1 MAEGT
6 VIQKFVSLI
15 QTKVDP
21 KSVQQTQATLKG
33 IKSFAVKT
41 LGAVGIGLSLS
52 WLKGITEEF
61 KSVNDEIRGATEGL
75 AEQSEI
81 QKAILKS
88 ANSCK
93 ESYKDMA
100 EYVTGLVSNSTEIFP
115 VEDATKFAA
124 LVSKL
129 EKASGKS
136 GNTKATM
143 TTMSKIASDGKADKS
158 SFAALSPE
166 VVKVLEQSLGKSK
179 KQLESMAAA
188 GTLTAGKIKDAFF
201 SAEEDIQKK
210 FDKLDLTITD
220 ATKHIR
226 NSWGFWL
233 EDLDST
239 FKITDK
245 IARFM
250 MDMSDKLMSKAQ
262 KITDWLKILGDKLE
276 GTDKVLKLI
285 AFSAA
290 AIFLAMNAQ
299 KITAFLLTAVNFLK
313 SFNIQTAIA
322 AAKWL
327 LLFLVL
333 EDIWTFF
340 QGGDSVFGRM
350 LKSMGVDTDK
360 LREKVT
366 DFFEKIPVFFSKLKK
381 FISEHSHEILLLIGL
396 FGTVYVC
403 IFKIVPLL
411 EKLAKGGAL
420 VSKALSLVGI
430 SPKLLVVLGVIAA
443 LAALVY
449 DFWKFLNGKDSLIEK
464 ALKKVGVDTD
474 ELRENIFGFID
485 TLKDK
490 AAAFKDWLSSVFD
503 WFGKKI
509 EWAKGLWDGIK
520 NGWNG
525 VVNFVTGKDG
535 SNSQKSTQID
545 GGKTRQS
552 SGAGRSGATAGNY
565 SGTKAFV
572 AGGQAV
578 SGKTAATS
586 RTTNTT
592 NNTTIKQENNQQYN
606 FNVTERGAAD
616 KLQREVY
623 AQGNNSAVQLST
635 ALNYGR

>member
-6 VIQKFVSLI
+6 ILQKFVSLI

-52 WLKGITEEF
+52 WLKDITEEF

-100 EYVTGLVSNSTEIFP
+100 EYVTGLVSNSTKIFP

-143 TTMSKIASDGKADKS
+143 TTMNKIASAGKADKS

-188 GTLTAGKIKDAFF
+188 GTLTASKIKDAFF
-201 SAEEDIQKK
+201 SAEDDIQKK

-239 FKITDK
+239 FKVTDK

-250 MDMSDKLMSKAQ
+250 IDMSDKLMSKAQ
-262 KITDWLKILGDKLE
+262 KITDWLKHLGDKLE

-313 SFNIQTAIA
+313 SFNIQTALA

-340 QGGDSVFGRM
+340 QGGDSIFGRL
-350 LKSMGVDTDK
+350 LKDAGVDVDAF
-360 LREKVT
+360 REKVFEFFNNAKRVAKEVINAIGQFWKDHQKEVQAVF
-366 DFFEKIPVFFSKLKK
+366 DFVWQVLV
-381 FISEHSHEILLLIGL
+381 ILIQYIIGRFQAL
-396 FGTVYVC
+396 
-403 IFKIVPLL
+403 FKIISGLL
-411 EKLAKGGAL
+411 KGFQTGDFSDFLAGIQELWDNAL
-420 VSKALSLVGI
+420 NTLKALADLIFSAR
-430 SPKLLVVLGVIAA
+430 PKPLQ
-443 LAALVY
+443 
-449 DFWKFLNGKDSLIEK
+449 D
-464 ALKKVGVDTD
+464 
-474 ELRENIFGFID
+474 
-485 TLKDK
+485 
-490 AAAFKDWLSSVFD
+490 AFQSVWDWLKGFFD
-503 WFGKKI
+503 WFGDKI
-509 EWAKGLWDGIK
+509 QWAKDL
-520 NGWNG
+520 WNG
-525 VVNFVTGKDG
+525 AKNLWNKVTGTDDPDNNSDKDNKG
-535 SNSQKSTQID
+535 TGNSKKSANPAAPNSKTSFSGM
-545 GGKTRQS
+545 GGGVATTKT
-552 SGAGRSGATAGNY
+552 GTGRVGL
-565 SGTKAFV
+565 KDFV

-578 SGKTAATS
+578 SGKAAAAS
-586 RTTNTT
+586 RANNTT
-592 NNTTIKQENNQQYN
+592 NNTTIKQENNQQYT
-606 FNVTERGAAD
+606 FNVSERETAD

-623 AQGNNSAVQLST
+623 AQGNNSAIQIST

>member
-1 MAEGT
+1 MAET
-6 VIQKFVSLI
+6 IISKFVSLI

-21 KSVQQTQATLKG
+21 KSVQQTQATLKSVR
-33 IKSFAVKT
+33 SFAAKT
-41 LGAVGIGLSLS
+41 LGVLGIGFSLS
-52 WLKGITEEF
+52 WLKNITEEF
-61 KSVNDEIRGATEGL
+61 KGANDQIRGATEGL
-75 AEQSEI
+75 GEQAEI
-81 QKAILKS
+81 QKKILAA
-88 ANSCK
+88 ANSCR
-93 ESYKDMA
+93 ESYSDMA
-100 EYVTGLVSNSTEIFP
+100 GYVTSLTSNSSKIFP
-115 VEDATKFAA
+115 VDDATRFASIMA
-124 LVSKL
+124 KL

-136 GNTKATM
+136 GDMNATM
-143 TTMSKIASDGKADKS
+143 TAMTKMASTGNIDKT
-158 SFAALSPE
+158 SFASLSPE
-166 VVKVLEQSLGKSK
+166 VLSVLEKSLGKSK

-188 GTLTAGKIKDAFF
+188 GTLTAKTIKSAFF
-201 SAEEDIQKK
+201 AAEEDIQKK
-210 FDKLDLTITD
+210 FNNLDLKITD

-239 FKITDK
+239 FKVTDK

-250 MDMSDKLMSKAQ
+250 IDMSDKLMSKAQ
-262 KITDWLKILGDKLE
+262 KITGWLKILGDKLE

-313 SFNIQTAIA
+313 SFNIQTALA

-381 FISEHSHEILLLIGL
+381 FIGEHSQEILLLIGL

-430 SPKLLVVLGVIAA
+430 SPKLLLIIGLIA
-443 LAALVY
+443 LLTAAVY
-449 DFWKFLNGKDSLIEK
+449 DFWNFLHGKDSLISK
-464 ALKKVGVDTD
+464 ALESLGIDSDK
-474 ELRENIFGFID
+474 LRENILGFID
-485 TLKDK
+485 AAKEK
-490 AAAFKDWLSSVFD
+490 AAAFKDWLDGVFD
-503 WFGKKI
+503 WFGEKI

-520 NGWNG
+520 GGWDK
-525 VVNFVTGKDG
+525 VVNFVTGKNPDDPKPMGGG
-535 SNSQKSTQID
+535 STST
-545 GGKTRQS
+545 GNGV
-552 SGAGRSGATAGNY
+552 GRKGVSD
-565 SGTKAFV
+565 FI
-572 AGGQAV
+572 AGGQGV
-578 SGKTAATS
+578 SGKAAATPVS
-586 RTTNTT
+586 SNTT
-592 NNTTIKQENNQQYN
+592 NNTTIKQENNQQYT
-606 FNVTERGAAD
+606 FHVSERDAAD
-616 KLQREVY
+616 KLQREAY
-623 AQGNNSAVQLST
+623 AQGNNSAIQLSH

>member
-1 MAEGT
+1 MAET
-6 VIQKFVSLI
+6 IISKFVSLI

-21 KSVQQTQATLKG
+21 KSVQQTQATLKSVR
-33 IKSFAVKT
+33 SFAAKT
-41 LGAVGIGLSLS
+41 LGVLGIGFSLS
-52 WLKGITEEF
+52 WLKNITEEF
-61 KSVNDEIRGATEGL
+61 KGVNDQIRGATEGL
-75 AEQSEI
+75 GEQAEI
-81 QKAILKS
+81 QKKILAA
-88 ANSCK
+88 ANSCR
-93 ESYKDMA
+93 ESYSDMA
-100 EYVTGLVSNSTEIFP
+100 GYVTSLTSNSSKIFP
-115 VEDATKFAA
+115 VDDATRFASIVA
-124 LVSKL
+124 KL

-136 GNTKATM
+136 GNTNATM
-143 TTMSKIASDGKADKS
+143 TAMTKMASTGNIDKT
-158 SFAALSPE
+158 SFASLSPE
-166 VVKVLEQSLGKSK
+166 VLSVLEKSLGKSK

-188 GTLTAGKIKDAFF
+188 GTLTAKTIKSAFF
-201 SAEEDIQKK
+201 AAEEDVQKK
-210 FDKLDLTITD
+210 FNNLDLTITD

-239 FKITDK
+239 FKVTDK

-250 MDMSDKLMSKAQ
+250 IDMSDKLMSKAQ
-262 KITDWLKILGDKLE
+262 KITGWLKILGDKLE

-313 SFNIQTAIA
+313 SFNIQTALA

-381 FISEHSHEILLLIGL
+381 FIGEHSQKILLLIRL

-420 VSKALSLVGI
+420 VSDK
-430 SPKLLVVLGVIAA
+430 
-443 LAALVY
+443 
-449 DFWKFLNGKDSLIEK
+449 
-464 ALKKVGVDTD
+464 
-474 ELRENIFGFID
+474 LRENILGFID
-485 TLKDK
+485 AAKEK
-490 AAAFKDWLSSVFD
+490 AAAFKDWLDGVFD
-503 WFGKKI
+503 WFGEKI

-520 NGWNG
+520 GGWDK
-525 VVNFVTGKDG
+525 VVNFVTGKNPDDPKPMGGG
-535 SNSQKSTQID
+535 ST
-545 GGKTRQS
+545 S
-552 SGAGRSGATAGNY
+552 SGNGSGRKGVSD
-565 SGTKAFV
+565 FL
-572 AGGQAV
+572 AGGQGV
-578 SGKTAATS
+578 SGRTAATAPVS
-586 RTTNTT
+586 NNTT
-592 NNTTIKQENNQQYN
+592 NTTIKQENNQQYT
-606 FNVTERGAAD
+606 FHVSERDAAD
-616 KLQREVY
+616 KLQREAY
-623 AQGNNSAVQLST
+623 AQGNNSAIQLSH